1 MLSSEAIGFEQLSQ
15 SNQPSPGM
23 GLDGSE
29 GHSSRGGDL
38 LVRAAMMNRKT
49 QNLLLFGTEFLEGFG
64 GDSGFLGDFQ
74 MMA

>member
-1 MLSSEAIGFEQLSQ
+1 
-15 SNQPSPGM
+15 M

-49 QNLLLFGTEFLEGFG
+49 QNLLLFGTQFLEGFG

-74 MMA
+74 MMV